1 MTRYS
6 IYWRLTNSILTFY
19 VYGKI
24 YLSSLNY
31 SRFVNMFMLLIT
43 YVVSAAIR
51 RPLVWGKPF
60 SVSIEPINVCNLKCP
75 ECPTGLG
82 ILKRPKG
89 MVSVESFSHTLSHL
103 NKSLWHVNLYFQGEP
118 FMHPEFF
125 KLVEM
130 AKKANLLTSTSTNAH
145 FLSYSLSI
153 KTVVSGLDTIIIS
166 FDGTTQEV
174 YEKYRVGGNM
184 NTVIK
189 SVENLVRAKQEL
201 KSKTPVIVAQFL
213 AFNYNEHQI
222 KEFKKLAFSKGV
234 NKVEVKTA
242 QIYEVEKKVDMLPS
256 NGNLSRYKVQVDG
269 SVKLKGNARNRCWK
283 HWSSAVITW
292 DGRVAPC
299 CFDKDVKNTFG
310 NVIRK
315 DISKIWNNSEYNVFR
330 QKVLLNK
337 DQIDICSNCPIG
349 RKY

>member
-1 MTRYS
+1 MC
-6 IYWRLTNSILTFY
+6 
-19 VYGKI
+19 
-24 YLSSLNY
+24 
-31 SRFVNMFMLLIT
+31 MLLIT
-43 YVVSAAIR
+43 YALSAVIR

-89 MVSVESFSHTLSHL
+89 MVSVESFSDTLSHL

-125 KLVEM
+125 KLVQI
-130 AKKANLLTSTSTNAH
+130 AKKAKLLASTSTNAH
-145 FLSYSLSI
+145 FLSYSQSI
-153 KTVVSGLDTIIIS
+153 KTVASGLDTIIIS

-174 YEKYRVGGNM
+174 YEKYRVGGNIDA
-184 NTVIK
+184 VIK
-189 SVENLVRAKQEL
+189 SVENLVRAKLEL

-222 KEFKKLAFSKGV
+222 NEFKQLAFNKGV

-242 QIYEVEKKVDMLPS
+242 QIYQVDKKVNMLPS
-256 NGNLSRYKVQVDG
+256 NSNLSRYKIQIDG
-269 SVKLKGNARNRCWK
+269 SVKLKGVVRNRCWK

-299 CFDKDVKNTFG
+299 CFDKDAKYTFG
-310 NVIRK
+310 NAIKK
-315 DISKIWNNSEYNVFR
+315 DFGEIWSNSEYNVFR
-330 QKVLLNK
+330 QRVLLNK
-337 DQIDICSNCPIG
+337 DKIDICSNCPIG
-349 RKY
+349 RKC